1 MILVKLK
8 NIIKGYPIESNLKK
22 IRKQKKILKIS
33 SKKRKKNQ
41 ANLGKPPKPSLIFKT
56 CNLWNPEPV
65 FNQETYLST
74 NLILKNKI
82 TEKILVKKLAK
93 EKKTTKRMR
102 IKIWQK
108 KPKNDE
114 IEF

>member
-8 NIIKGYPIESNLKK
+8 NIIEGYPIKSNLK
-22 IRKQKKILKIS
+22 INKKKKGLKIS
-33 SKKRKKNQ
+33 SKKREKNQ

-56 CNLWNPEPV
+56 CNLWNPEPG

-93 EKKTTKRMR
+93 EKNNKKNEDKNLTEKTKEGWNW
-102 IKIWQK
+102 I
-108 KPKNDE
+108 
-114 IEF
+114 